1 MYRNMVNET
10 ASHQGGAVTTLTKQI
25 SEADVAL
32 FLLVTGQV
40 TVTPEQIPIPA
51 QSARQIAPMAMLAA
65 MLSGAAAQHGLRP
78 GSVRFLSENIRFH
91 EPAYTDDTVTA
102 TAELVGRDDAT
113 QSARIFAHCE
123 NQDGRRLAEGEF
135 ILSDQ

>member
-1 MYRNMVNET
+1 MNET
-10 ASHQGGAVTTLTKQI
+10 TSHQDGAVATITKQI

-32 FLLVTGQV
+32 FLLVTGMT

-51 QSARQIAPMAMLAA
+51 QTTRQIAPMAMVAA

-78 GSVRFLSENIRFH
+78 GSVRFVSESVRFV
-91 EPAYTDDTVTA
+91 EPAYTDDTLVA
-102 TAELVGRDDAT
+102 TAELAGRDDT
-113 QSARIFAHCE
+113 TRTLRVLARCE

>member
-1 MYRNMVNET
+1 MNET
-10 ASHQGGAVTTLTKQI
+10 TSHQDGAVTTLTKQI
-25 SEADVAL
+25 SDADVAL
-32 FLLVTGQV
+32 FLLVTGQT

-51 QSARQIAPMAMLAA
+51 QSTRQIAPMAMIAA

-78 GSVRFLSENIRFH
+78 GSVRFLSESIRFI
-91 EPAYTDDTVTA
+91 EPVYTDDTLTA
-102 TAELVGRDDAT
+102 TAELAGRDDAT
-113 QSARIFAHCE
+113 QTVRVFAYCE